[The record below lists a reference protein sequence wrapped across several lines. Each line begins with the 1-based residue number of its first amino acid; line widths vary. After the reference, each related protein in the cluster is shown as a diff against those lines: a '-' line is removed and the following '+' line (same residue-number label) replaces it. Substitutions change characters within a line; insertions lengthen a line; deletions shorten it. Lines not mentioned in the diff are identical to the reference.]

1 MRKERESLT
10 EDYRETE
17 RVSLS
22 GDYRDPQREC
32 VLEDYRIER
41 ERESTEKKWEN
52 VSGDCREKERV

>member
-41 ERESTEKKWEN
+41 ERERESTEDN
-52 VSGDCREKERV
+52 T

>member
-17 RVSLS
+17 RVSMS

-41 ERESTEKKWEN
+41 ERERVQKKMGE
-52 VSGDCREKERV
+52 CIRR